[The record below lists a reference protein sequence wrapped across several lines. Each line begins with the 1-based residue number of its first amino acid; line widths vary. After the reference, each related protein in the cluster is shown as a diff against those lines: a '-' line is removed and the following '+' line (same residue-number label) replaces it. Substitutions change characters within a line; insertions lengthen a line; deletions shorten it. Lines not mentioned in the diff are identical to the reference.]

1 MNVSFFQ
8 ELLNTIGERGRS
20 LLDLSIGASGQ
31 DSIEALSHALLSSRG
46 EASGVAI
53 AGNILNLYKS
63 LGESEK
69 KAYFTFLREEL
80 CPDAGQVKA
89 AAKSYLEN
97 PSPVTL
103 APLARAVES
112 PGEEFFRRL
121 NLAAGAT
128 ASIVAMRA
136 DLIGFLA
143 EDPALESLDQDLL
156 RLLASWFNRGF
167 LVLRR
172 IDWSTPAS
180 ILEKIIQYEAV
191 HQISGWD
198 DLRRRLDSRD
208 RRCFGFFH
216 PALND
221 EPLIFVEVAL
231 TGEIPD
237 SIQTLL
243 STDPE
248 AAESAPAPTTAVFY
262 SISNCQKGLR
272 GISFGNFLIKQVA
285 EDLMLDIP
293 SLRTLVT
300 LSPVPRFAAWLVR
313 KQKDGDMRDDDI
325 VALQALEDAGWAAHA
340 DSQNSLKE
348 ALLPLAAEYFLTAR
362 TRRGKPVDPV
372 ARFHLGN
379 GARLERINWL
389 GDKSAKGIR
398 QAHGLMVNYLYDL
411 KYIEQ
416 NHEAFVNDGIM
427 AASRTVRS
435 MLRSGGKT
443 RKKSKSSS
451 DQKKEIKTD
460 MPANE

>member
-20 LLDLSIGASGQ
+20 LLDFSIGPSAQ
-31 DSIEALSHALLSSRG
+31 DSIEALSYALLSTRG

-53 AGNILNLYKS
+53 AGNILSLYK
-63 LGESEK
+63 GMEGTEK

-80 CPDAGQVKA
+80 CPDAQHVKTVA
-89 AAKSYLEN
+89 QSYLDN
-97 PSPVTL
+97 PSPATL
-103 APLARAVES
+103 DPLARAVES
-112 PGEEFFRRL
+112 PAEEFFRRL

-128 ASIVAMRA
+128 ARIVAMRA
-136 DLIGFLA
+136 DLIGFIA
-143 EDPALESLDQDLL
+143 EDPALEPLDQDLL
-156 RLLASWFNRGF
+156 RLLTSWFNRGF

-191 HQISGWD
+191 HEISGWD

-221 EPLIFVEVAL
+221 EPLIFVQVAL
-231 TGEIPD
+231 ASEIPD
-237 SIQTLL
+237 SIQALL
-243 STDPE
+243 STDPD
-248 AAESAPAPTTAVFY
+248 AAESTPAPTTAVFY
-262 SISNCQKGLR
+262 SISNCQMGLR

-285 EDLMLDIP
+285 ENLMLDIP
-293 SLRTLVT
+293 SLKTLVT

-313 KQKDGDMRDDDI
+313 KQKEGNMRDDDTA
-325 VALQALEDAGWAAHA
+325 ALQALEDAGWAAHA

-348 ALLPLAAEYFLTAR
+348 ALLPLAAEYFLAAR

-389 GDKSAKGIR
+389 GDKSAKGLR

-416 NHEAFVNDGIM
+416 NHEAFVNEGIV
-427 AASRTVRS
+427 ASSRAVRS

-443 RKKSKSSS
+443 KKKIKSSS
-451 DQKKEIKTD
+451 QQEK
-460 MPANE
+460 